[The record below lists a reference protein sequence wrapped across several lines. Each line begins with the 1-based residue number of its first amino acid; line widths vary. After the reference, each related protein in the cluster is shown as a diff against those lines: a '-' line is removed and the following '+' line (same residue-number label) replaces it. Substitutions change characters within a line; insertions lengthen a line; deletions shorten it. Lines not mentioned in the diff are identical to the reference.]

1 MADESL
7 SIQLEVEGDPFSPQE
22 AIRWILQE
30 IISRLDDSTLGHI
43 KATGKFSDGL
53 IYASTA
59 LIPPEINFRDFG
71 KTPTNVA
78 YLEVSLTCVLYQQ
91 SVRAILH
98 EIKTII
104 RDPAC
109 EYQIT
114 IKEGPYERIHHH
126 HG

>member
-7 SIQLEVEGDPFSPQE
+7 SIQLEVEGTPFSPQE

-30 IISRLDDSTLGHI
+30 IISRLDKSTLGHI

-59 LIPPEINFRDFG
+59 LVPPEINIRDFG
-71 KTPTNVA
+71 KTPAKVA
-78 YLEVSLTCVLYQQ
+78 HLEVNLTCVLYQQ
-91 SVRAILH
+91 SVSAILH

-109 EYQIT
+109 GYQIT
-114 IKEGPYERIHHH
+114 IKEGPHERIHHH